1 MLVTGSLYLLADST
15 RRGTTPNMTKMRERL
30 TVLAFAL
37 AVVALIV
44 GSAFAIGYLVGKLL
58 L

>member
-1 MLVTGSLYLLADST
+1 
-15 RRGTTPNMTKMRERL
+15 MTKMRERL

-37 AVVALIV
+37 AVLSFIA

>member
-1 MLVTGSLYLLADST
+1 V
-15 RRGTTPNMTKMRERL
+15 

-37 AVVALIV
+37 AVVGFIV
-44 GSAFAIGYLVGKLL
+44 GSAFAVGYLVGKLL

>member
-1 MLVTGSLYLLADST
+1 
-15 RRGTTPNMTKMRERL
+15 MTKMRERL

-37 AVVALIV
+37 PVVAVIA